1 MVMAMRQRAMGMPMR
16 VRNAGAMGRVMQVG
30 MMLVVRVF
38 MFMRE
43 FIVGVQM
50 VVDFAQVK
58 PQPDRHKGTGKQ
70 KRYGDGF
77 AQDHHSKR
85 RPEHW
90 CDRKVRPSA
99 RGA

>member
-1 MVMAMRQRAMGMPMR
+1 MVMAMRQRAMGMPMS
-16 VRNAGAMGRVMQVG
+16 VRNAGAIGRLMQMG
-30 MMLVVRVF
+30 MMFVVHVF

-43 FIVGVQM
+43 FIMGVQM

-58 PQPDRHKGTGKQ
+58 PQPERHKETSKQ

-77 AQDHHSKR
+77 AQDHHSKK

-90 CDRKVRPSA
+90 CERKVRPSA